1 MTSYE
6 EVAMALRC
14 VCACSILMIVIF
26 AAPAWAEVAPVEYVD
41 ISPSVVMAENP
52 NGSNLTCI
60 ALDDGLVFVDTG
72 LITSIAAE
80 FRTAMEQRFD
90 RPTKYLFLTHG
101 HIDHIFAMGAFADV
115 DVVAAS
121 SEKPLF
127 EHQLAIEWNEKQR
140 AMYTGIFPAFP
151 DAVDTA
157 EPFLPT
163 VWVDGERTFGNGDS
177 TVVFATTGGHT
188 IGSSYVWFPG
198 EGVLVGG
205 DLVQVDKYPYF
216 GDQTN
221 DLAAWI
227 SALKSWHAMEPAKIC
242 PGHGRAV
249 DRDYLRLEWKYF
261 EALIAALQKLKAE
274 GVPVEQAVVHESLPP
289 AYWPDQPEPR
299 WWKYCIALCYR
310 SL

>member
-1 MTSYE
+1 MDF
-6 EVAMALRC
+6 RC
-14 VCACSILMIVIF
+14 ARGFLVLFVVSLACGPIG
-26 AAPAWAEVAPVEYVD
+26 WAEIAPVEYID

-72 LITSIAAE
+72 LVTDIAAD
-80 FRTAMEQRFD
+80 FRTAMEQRFE

-101 HIDHIFAMGAFADV
+101 HIDHIFAMAAFSDV
-115 DVVAAS
+115 EVVAAS

-127 EHQLAIEWNEKQR
+127 ENQIAIEWNEENT
-140 AMYTGIFPAFP
+140 AVYSGIFPSFA

-157 EPFLPT
+157 KPFLPT
-163 VWVDGERTFGNGDS
+163 EWVDNEQTFGSDDS
-177 TVVFATTGGHT
+177 RAVFAATGGHT
-188 IGSSYVWFPG
+188 TGSSYVWFPS
-198 EGVLVGG
+198 ERVLVSG

-216 GDQTN
+216 GDTTN
-221 DLAAWI
+221 DLDLWI
-227 SALKSWHAMEPAKIC
+227 NALKSWHEMAPTAIC

-249 DRDYLRLEWKYF
+249 DKNYLRLEWEYF
-261 EALIAALQKLKAE
+261 EALIAALAKLKTE
-274 GVPVEQAVVHESLPP
+274 QVPVEKAVVDASLPA

-299 WWKYCIALCYR
+299 WWKYCIALAYR